1 MKSRTLAVRAALS
14 LFVLVSSL
22 SAQKD
27 NYTQADVAAI
37 RKAAEQ
43 GDAGAQ
49 GLLGTLYR
57 KGRGVPQDNT
67 QAAIWLR
74 KAADQGQAVAHT
86 ILGSMYLKGQGVP
99 KDLTQA
105 AAWFRKAADQGESVA
120 QNNLG
125 ALYEAGAGVPADY
138 GQAATWYRKAAEQGN
153 ATAQDNLGILYGDG
167 HGVPQDYQ
175 QALAWYRKAAIQG
188 YADAQDHLNALYASG
203 HGVPQDQAQ
212 TSQTSSSAST
222 SSTPAATLPCTA
234 ASAPNAPRA
243 AQVQN
248 SAKGQEND
256 TENDPAVLDT
266 ALLRQRA
273 IAGDARA
280 QAELARRYDFG
291 HGEGVFSS
299 ADLANLGV
307 DEVLAPQDYAQA
319 FYWYRKAAE
328 QGLAQGQYELG
339 VLYYQGHGVQKDY
352 AQGLYWVAKA
362 ACQGYSAAQDSLG
375 DSYQRGFAVPRDIE
389 QALAWY
395 RKAADHQDDAAW
407 SAQKSLG
414 NMYLSG
420 ADVPRNVEQGLAW
433 YRKASDQGDRSA
445 EIALGDMYSSGTNV
459 PQDYEQARLWYGKAA
474 GHGNSSAK
482 TKLEALNIQH
492 PVVTGSG
499 STASSRNGQNQ
510 QASGSQTV
518 PNILGLL
525 DAAKFRKVELSG
537 QDKKQ
542 ITKQNLDHCN
552 KNDYVW
558 GDAWNTSNSC
568 AIISEHLEQIL
579 GLQSPAVETTYLRA
593 CAFTDTSRFHTNR
606 CAKLGEFYERRSQLD
621 LALAVYQ
628 HAPNCNQSF
637 NFDKDRM
644 GCLLGAARVLA
655 QTGNA
660 TAAREDYQVLCKEY
674 SDAHSCRVL
683 NELGDSVDAKAA
695 LSRSS
700 EKDKADWDSLRERN
714 RQYDEEAAERRR
726 EKDESLSR
734 TMNTIQAVG
743 QAVQDVTNQQIAAN
757 AALAQERQQLTAAQ
771 QQTAQQRLAAQQ
783 AAQRQGGTQV
793 QATGDKFH
801 CVGASGADSGYNNG
815 CQLVPGTNSGANVS
829 SGIGTRNSPAGAI
842 GTAGSGT
849 SSANSSNGNSTGTD
863 SHYVAPVAASCISQ
877 FWDPKFYNW
886 LSFRNNCGRAINL
899 TYEGGIS
906 GETDDLGAGQ
916 ATNTGWSQAEVTQKG
931 VFSLY
936 VCPAGYLPV
945 DSSTDQ
951 VVNRPNQTFTC
962 KQR

>member
-1 MKSRTLAVRAALS
+1 
-14 LFVLVSSL
+14 
-22 SAQKD
+22 
-27 NYTQADVAAI
+27 
-37 RKAAEQ
+37 
-43 GDAGAQ
+43 
-49 GLLGTLYR
+49 
-57 KGRGVPQDNT
+57 
-67 QAAIWLR
+67 
-74 KAADQGQAVAHT
+74 
-86 ILGSMYLKGQGVP
+86 
-99 KDLTQA
+99 
-105 AAWFRKAADQGESVA
+105 
-120 QNNLG
+120 
-125 ALYEAGAGVPADY
+125 
-138 GQAATWYRKAAEQGN
+138 
-153 ATAQDNLGILYGDG
+153 
-167 HGVPQDYQ
+167 
-175 QALAWYRKAAIQG
+175 
-188 YADAQDHLNALYASG
+188 
-203 HGVPQDQAQ
+203 
-212 TSQTSSSAST
+212 
-222 SSTPAATLPCTA
+222 
-234 ASAPNAPRA
+234 
-243 AQVQN
+243 VQN
-248 SAKGQEND
+248 SAKGQQND
-256 TENDPAVLDT
+256 PENDPAALDT
-266 ALLRQRA
+266 AELRQRA

-291 HGEGVFSS
+291 HGEGSVFSG
-299 ADLANLGV
+299 ADFAKLGI
-307 DEVLAPQDYAQA
+307 DEVLVPQDYAQA

-328 QGLAQGQYELG
+328 QGLAEGQYNLG
-339 VLYYQGHGVQKDY
+339 MLYYQGHGVQKDY
-352 AQGLYWVAKA
+352 AQGLNWVAKA
-362 ACQGYSAAQDSLG
+362 ACQGYSTAQNSLG

-407 SAQKSLG
+407 SAQKTLG
-414 NMYLSG
+414 SMYLKG
-420 ADVPRNVEQGLAW
+420 ADVPRDVEQGLAW

-445 EIALGDMYSSGTNV
+445 EIALGDMYSSGINV

-492 PVVTGSG
+492 PVVTASG
-499 STASSRNGQNQ
+499 STASSRNGQNL

-525 DAAKFRKVELSG
+525 DAAKSRKVELSG

-568 AIISEHLEQIL
+568 AIISGHLEEIL
-579 GLQSPAVETTYLRA
+579 GLQSPAAETAYLRA

-683 NELGDSVDAKAA
+683 NELGDSVDANAA
-695 LSRSS
+695 FSRSN
-700 EKDKADWDSLRERN
+700 EKDKADWHALRERN
-714 RQYDEEAAERRR
+714 QQYDEEAAERSR
-726 EKDESLSR
+726 EHDESLKR

-743 QAVQDVTNQQIAAN
+743 QAVQDVTNQQTAAN
-757 AALAQERQQLTAAQ
+757 AALALERQQLTAAQ
-771 QQTAQQRLAAQQ
+771 QQTAQRRLATQQ
-783 AAQRQGGTQV
+783 AAQRQGGAQV

-815 CQLVPGTNSGANVS
+815 CQLVPGTNSGANGI
-829 SGIGTRNSPAGAI
+829 SGIGTGVNAPAGVV
-842 GTAGSGT
+842 GTTGSGT
-849 SSANSSNGNSTGTD
+849 SSANGSNGNSTGTA

-886 LSFRNNCGRAINL
+886 LSFQNNCGRAINL

-906 GETDDLGAGQ
+906 GATDGLGAGQ

-936 VCPAGYLPV
+936 VCPAGYIPV

-962 KQR
+962 KQRY